1 MSTFTHNF
9 DTPVYKA
16 KISFPTGVFI
26 DGKFSQ
32 GSTKKT
38 LECVP
43 SASPLSHPGSCS
55 NLAQRHQP
63 QSVSNPSS
71 SR

>member
-1 MSTFTHNF
+1 MTTFAHNF

-38 LECVP
+38 LECVCLH
-43 SASPLSHPGSCS
+43 LSSFPPR
-55 NLAQRHQP
+55 LTL
-63 QSVSNPSS
+63 
-71 SR
+71 